1 MVVIQRGTTITSVID
16 MIISSDNQE
25 GRRVIRQ
32 GREGCNAQSSNEVK
46 FDADDDGHHHGGGD
60 VHSGDH
66 DPGGG
71 YDDDVNAIN
80 VETGTPGTLLLHRG
94 VAQETHR

>member
-1 MVVIQRGTTITSVID
+1 MMVTTMID
-16 MIISSDNQE
+16 
-25 GRRVIRQ
+25 
-32 GREGCNAQSSNEVK
+32 
-46 FDADDDGHHHGGGD
+46 GGD

-66 DPGGG
+66 DPGG
-71 YDDDVNAIN
+71 YDDDVHAIN